1 MRKLIF
7 STLALSAILCIPA
20 VAQTSDGNPEPQTT
34 DPIVKRPQGRLMKN
48 QVRKAMSFYST
59 GSGAYIDSVDYY
71 IGDYVMGDDGS
82 VYLKNPFTFF
92 PTQSYLKLDRLEG
105 DTLVARMPQAIYRE
119 DDTYYVSRLVLK
131 SGNQGMTYGYEQN
144 ADGSFNTDMKFLLRG
159 DTLTM
164 LGGETAGDYPEVIL
178 GLTTLQG
185 NWAETGE
192 AVFTVRPL
200 DVQSAQL
207 PQGAVP
213 QLYQLTYTGFYGEA
227 TDLVEV
233 AFANDK
239 VYLSNPFCTSALQ
252 WAEGNIAGNRVA
264 FGPQYFGPNEAE
276 GYHMFLCPGVYDE
289 TATDLFNL
297 SDSLRFN
304 YNAAAKSLSA
314 SSPQALLINVGN
326 DRVYT
331 AGVYVGPSLTP
342 YTVTTSR
349 PANPEITNFAPYGE
363 EAENEG
369 SMQFELP
376 SVDINDQPLFK
387 NNLYFRVYTAAGKTY
402 TFNPAQYASLEGEL
416 TDVPYGMSDNTDFFI
431 ADDTHKFYFH
441 DAVDSLGL
449 QSVYK
454 GEHELCSDIVWT
466 TGRTTSAIT
475 QPVSL
480 HSTDADVRFFDLQG
494 RRISGNQRGICI
506 RQRVLSD
513 GRVINEKIIQ

>member
-1 MRKLIF
+1 MRKLII

-207 PQGAVP
+207 PQG
-213 QLYQLTYTGFYGEA
+213 
-227 TDLVEV
+227 
-233 AFANDK
+233 
-239 VYLSNPFCTSALQ
+239 
-252 WAEGNIAGNRVA
+252 
-264 FGPQYFGPNEAE
+264 
-276 GYHMFLCPGVYDE
+276 
-289 TATDLFNL
+289 
-297 SDSLRFN
+297 
-304 YNAAAKSLSA
+304 
-314 SSPQALLINVGN
+314 
-326 DRVYT
+326 
-331 AGVYVGPSLTP
+331 
-342 YTVTTSR
+342 
-349 PANPEITNFAPYGE
+349 
-363 EAENEG
+363 
-369 SMQFELP
+369 
-376 SVDINDQPLFK
+376 
-387 NNLYFRVYTAAGKTY
+387 
-402 TFNPAQYASLEGEL
+402 
-416 TDVPYGMSDNTDFFI
+416 
-431 ADDTHKFYFH
+431 
-441 DAVDSLGL
+441 
-449 QSVYK
+449 
-454 GEHELCSDIVWT
+454 
-466 TGRTTSAIT
+466 GRASAI
-475 QPVSL
+475 PAHL
-480 HSTDADVRFFDLQG
+480 YRLL
-494 RRISGNQRGICI
+494 R
-506 RQRVLSD
+506 
-513 GRVINEKIIQ
+513 